1 MSNDKKQDQDG
12 KGMSDD
18 HRNDEVKITVN
29 NKSVPIHRGR
39 QTVEAIKRAGGVPL
53 ADQLEQI
60 IDGKLVPLPDDGSVV
75 IKGGE
80 EFKSHPPSGG
90 AS

>member
-1 MSNDKKQDQDG
+1 MKEENTGKDPNDHG
-12 KGMSDD
+12 
-18 HRNDEVKITVN
+18 NDIVKITVN
-29 NKSVPIHRGR
+29 NNPYPIHRGR
-39 QTVEAIKRAGGVPL
+39 QTVEAIKKAGGVSL
-53 ADQLEQI
+53 ADKLDQI
-60 IDGKLVPLPDDGSVV
+60 IDGKLVPLDDNGSVV